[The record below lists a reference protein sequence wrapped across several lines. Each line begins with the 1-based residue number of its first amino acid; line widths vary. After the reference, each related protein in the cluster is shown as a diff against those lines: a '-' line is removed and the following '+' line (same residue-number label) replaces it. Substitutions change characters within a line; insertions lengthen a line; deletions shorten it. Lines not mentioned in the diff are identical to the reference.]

1 MKRANYLLSILMIIL
16 ASFVYYYAGRFVGLG
31 GSDLGPSFFPR
42 MVSIFIYILSVLLII
57 VTLTTHKV
65 DKQSLFNKNGF
76 LRVLSGAILIL
87 FYFILIKGIGFIF
100 STIVFLVV
108 FMKLLGIR
116 IWIKSILISITT
128 TLIVYYLFQDI
139 LKVRLPSGLWI

>member
-16 ASFVYYYAGRFVGLG
+16 ASFVYYYAGRFVGQG
-31 GSDLGPSFFPR
+31 GNDLGPSFFPR

-65 DKQSLFNKNGF
+65 DKQILFNKNRF
-76 LRVLSGAILIL
+76 LRVLSGVILIL
-87 FYFILIKGIGFIF
+87 FYFFLIKGIGFIF
-100 STIVFLVV
+100 STIVFLVA

-116 IWIKSILISITT
+116 IWIKSVLISITT